1 MSSCEYLPRTG
12 HRHHADPRPGRGGPR
27 GRGPLTCLAVPGPAV
42 DLLHTLRGEPS
53 DVATGAAFP
62 EATFADAQNCT
73 GKGAGCGE
81 ARKCPL
87 LAWFLPSLFSHSQTS
102 QWLAISAHLS
112 PSSAPRNS
120 LLYPCPCLVPASFS
134 RLADP
139 TWVPSNTRT
148 PFTQRTAQ

>member
-62 EATFADAQNCT
+62 EAAFADAQNCT
-73 GKGAGCGE
+73 GKGAG
-81 ARKCPL
+81 
-87 LAWFLPSLFSHSQTS
+87 
-102 QWLAISAHLS
+102 
-112 PSSAPRNS
+112 
-120 LLYPCPCLVPASFS
+120 LVGGA
-134 RLADP
+134 
-139 TWVPSNTRT
+139 
-148 PFTQRTAQ
+148 